1 MTWRINR
8 LRKGIISGLSQI
20 ETPHQHQNR
29 YHMRPKRIHLY
40 RLQFSLYSFWHLGCV
55 HWSIVSLVPTV
66 ARKTVFVLLP
76 GLSIDDEK
84 SPQV

>member
-1 MTWRINR
+1 M
-8 LRKGIISGLSQI
+8 
-20 ETPHQHQNR
+20 
-29 YHMRPKRIHLY
+29 HLY

-76 GLSIDDEK
+76 GLLIDDEK